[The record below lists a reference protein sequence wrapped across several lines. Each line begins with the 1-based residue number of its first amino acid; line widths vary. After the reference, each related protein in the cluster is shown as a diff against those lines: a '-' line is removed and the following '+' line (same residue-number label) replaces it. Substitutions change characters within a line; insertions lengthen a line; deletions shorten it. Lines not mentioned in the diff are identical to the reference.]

1 MIPGPFARV
10 FNSNNTESSQSQ
22 PKGHSTSP
30 ISSIGPR
37 YRLFSVKDKIEIPYD
52 EDNQLITD
60 SVRVKILNATKL
72 TCDSSDCQWSSKF
85 FLQGVPW

>member
-10 FNSNNTESSQSQ
+10 FNSSHNESSTVQS
-22 PKGHSTSP
+22 KGQ
-30 ISSIGPR
+30 SSVNNVIGPR
-37 YRLFSVKDKIEIPYD
+37 YRLFSVENKIEIPYD
-52 EDNQLITD
+52 EDNQLVTD

-72 TCDSSDCQWSSKF
+72 TNDSSDCQWSSKF

>member
-10 FNSNNTESSQSQ
+10 FNSSHTDSSQIQ
-22 PKGHSTSP
+22 AKGQALSNTAT
-30 ISSIGPR
+30 GPR
-37 YRLFSVKDKIEIPYD
+37 YRLFSVKNKIEIPYD

-60 SVRVKILNATKL
+60 SVRVKILNASKL